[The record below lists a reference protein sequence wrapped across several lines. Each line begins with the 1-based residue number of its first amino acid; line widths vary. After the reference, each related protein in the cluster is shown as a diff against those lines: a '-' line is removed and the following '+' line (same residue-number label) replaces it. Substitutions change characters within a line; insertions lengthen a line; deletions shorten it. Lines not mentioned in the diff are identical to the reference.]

1 MKSLVIY
8 FSHTGENYM
17 RDGIRN
23 IDKGNTKI
31 VAEFINEITNADL
44 FEVEPVISY
53 PYSYKECCDK
63 AKEELNLNIRPQI
76 KNKIDN
82 INDYDVIYIG
92 GPVWWGHLPM
102 PLFTAIEGLNF
113 AGKIVKPFSTH
124 EGSGLGSIM
133 QDIEKLC
140 KNADIKPGLAIRGSD
155 ANSSKDKLKGWCI
168 L

>member
-1 MKSLVIY
+1 MHVSDDESFKSKI
-8 FSHTGENYM
+8 TGEFV
-17 RDGIRN
+17 
-23 IDKGNTKI
+23 DKDRKSSHIFTKTNSTKI
-31 VAEFINEITNADL
+31 FNVGLLNDQLSGNNIVVINNK
-44 FEVEPVISY
+44 S
-53 PYSYKECCDK
+53 
-63 AKEELNLNIRPQI
+63 
-76 KNKIDN
+76 NKIDN

-102 PLFTAIEGLNF
+102 PLFTAIEGLDF

-124 EGSGLGSIM
+124 EGSRLGSIM